1 MRVKPIADGVNS
13 RHYRAVTLV
22 LSFGRGSLFRG
33 FPFFPGSDY
42 YQDMD
47 ISLALDTE
55 RSVELRAAV
64 RFPLCVPITI
74 CTAMGDL
81 PAVTENISANGV
93 LFQLANPL
101 QVGSIVS
108 FTIKMPAEAMG
119 TPTDVVLHCTGRV
132 VRCTPDVKTT
142 HVAAVIDK
150 YHFSH

>member
-1 MRVKPIADGVNS
+1 
-13 RHYRAVTLV
+13 
-22 LSFGRGSLFRG
+22 
-33 FPFFPGSDY
+33 
-42 YQDMD
+42 MD
-47 ISLALDTE
+47 ISLASGTE

-81 PAVTENISANGV
+81 PAITENISANGV
-93 LFQLANPL
+93 LFQLASPL

>member
-1 MRVKPIADGVNS
+1 
-13 RHYRAVTLV
+13 
-22 LSFGRGSLFRG
+22 
-33 FPFFPGSDY
+33 
-42 YQDMD
+42 MD
-47 ISLALDTE
+47 ISLAVATD
-55 RSVELRAAV
+55 RPVELRAAV

-74 CTAMGDL
+74 CTELGDL

-93 LFQLANPL
+93 LFELATPL
-101 QVGSIVS
+101 VVGSIVS
-108 FTIKMPAEAMG
+108 FTIAMPAEAMG

>member
-1 MRVKPIADGVNS
+1 MISA
-13 RHYRAVTLV
+13 
-22 LSFGRGSLFRG
+22 
-33 FPFFPGSDY
+33 
-42 YQDMD
+42 MD
-47 ISLALDTE
+47 ISTAVASE
-55 RSVELRAAV
+55 RPVELRAAV

-74 CTAMGDL
+74 CTERGEL

-93 LFQLANPL
+93 LFELSTSL
-101 QVGSIVS
+101 VVGTVVS

-132 VRCTPDVKTT
+132 VRCTPDVKPEVKTT